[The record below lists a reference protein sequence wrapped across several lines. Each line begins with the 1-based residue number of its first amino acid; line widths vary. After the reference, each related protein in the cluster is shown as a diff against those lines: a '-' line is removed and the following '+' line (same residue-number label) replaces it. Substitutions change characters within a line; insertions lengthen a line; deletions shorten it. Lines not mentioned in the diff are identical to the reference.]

1 LKSLLSFPTSSSSS
15 AASPFPF
22 SSLENPIPAVGAD
35 INYLLLWLFSVGA
48 AEADGRI
55 PEHDWFV
62 GHLVVVVSEV
72 GIQNWEAMREVLV
85 GFIWHDTFCEGP
97 FRDVWE
103 EVEGRREV
111 LRGLER
117 EVG

>member
-1 LKSLLSFPTSSSSS
+1 
-15 AASPFPF
+15 
-22 SSLENPIPAVGAD
+22 
-35 INYLLLWLFSVGA
+35 
-48 AEADGRI
+48 
-55 PEHDWFV
+55 
-62 GHLVVVVSEV
+62 
-72 GIQNWEAMREVLV
+72 MREVLV